1 MFTIHCQTT
10 GVFDNLSITLH
21 RHGLIQ
27 AGQQYGEQL
36 VEDFVKTFVPLL
48 IVIDAFG
55 NLPFVISLSE
65 GITRTERHKMINI
78 AVVTAAVL
86 GLAFLFLGRWIL
98 DLLGISVGA
107 FAVAG
112 GLILLVLS
120 IRYILTG
127 HIVEVIKEE
136 MVAVVPIGTPLTVGP
151 ATITTLLLLA
161 TQFPIYLVLVSFALN
176 IVIAWMVFM
185 LSGWFVRVLGQGGI
199 KAVSKVFSLLLAAI
213 AVTMIIDGLDRL
225 GVLDI

>member
-1 MFTIHCQTT
+1 
-10 GVFDNLSITLH
+10 
-21 RHGLIQ
+21 
-27 AGQQYGEQL
+27 
-36 VEDFVKTFVPLL
+36 VEDFVKTFVPLF

-55 NLPFVISLSE
+55 NLPFVLSLSE
-65 GITRTERHKMINI
+65 GATRSERHRMINI
-78 AVVTAAVL
+78 AVLTAAVL
-86 GLAFLFLGRWIL
+86 GLAFLFMGKAIL
-98 DLLGISVGA
+98 DVMGISVGA

-161 TQFPIYLVLVSFALN
+161 TQFPLYMVLMSFALN
-176 IVIAWMVFM
+176 IAVAWMFFM

-213 AVTMIIDGLDRL
+213 AVTMVIDGLDRL
-225 GVLDI
+225 GVLTIEM